1 MLTTL
6 LWFIYR
12 DTDNIFSSGKLLCPA
27 WRRGVQRVGWGG
39 LDGISWQLAGGAARF
54 WSLCWLVKMAEAQWS
69 ALSPHSERGAEFGS
83 WTLSSLLFML
93 VFLSGRKSY
102 RRKVKVL
109 LSDLWWV
116 QITSDKAMG
125 CNLFSTEAG
134 SRKPETD
141 TRLHMLL
148 HEGRK
153 VPTDQSGAGFNI
165 QHSIG
170 DNEADL
176 VWPFGNIGAFCA
188 NIKWEIQL
196 VLKGNLDG
204 SKLQVSETVLM
215 K

>member
-1 MLTTL
+1 M
-6 LWFIYR
+6 
-12 DTDNIFSSGKLLCPA
+12 S
-27 WRRGVQRVGWGG
+27 
-39 LDGISWQLAGGAARF
+39 
-54 WSLCWLVKMAEAQWS
+54 
-69 ALSPHSERGAEFGS
+69 
-83 WTLSSLLFML
+83 
-93 VFLSGRKSY
+93 
-102 RRKVKVL
+102 
-109 LSDLWWV
+109 
-116 QITSDKAMG
+116 
-125 CNLFSTEAG
+125 
-134 SRKPETD
+134 
-141 TRLHMLL
+141 L

-204 SKLQVSETVLM
+204 SKLQVTVLM